1 MLKITLTNPNTQATE
16 TYDVVKEFNP
26 MFERAK
32 ELGLISSI
40 FGLKVKDMK
49 DENAPIRL
57 HADSDVGNGLLRILP
72 ENDSLY
78 DVRVTDESVSG
89 VREELHDDLEA
100 NLVYEQY
107 SDTEEM
113 YDDIKEMLKALAS
126 SKLSFFCPLTGN
138 INDHEGDYYETS
150 NDVLTENADAIE
162 EAIAREQATEINMA
176 DYVSDHAD
184 IKGKLVFAEWGV
196 EERRGMLYGK
206 IDCYLTEELTPEET
220 ERLRDAIT
228 GQNSDGLGEG
238 FEQREIPIDEGDLY
252 VSYWQSGNEYFLY
265 TEDEMNDLAQAK
277 YYAQELKENTYNL
290 TRMNLVMRGIL
301 PDNIV
306 TRCGDTLDDD
316 WPYFDD
322 NDKENTY
329 EPLTNLD
336 AVVSNPPYS
345 QKWDPSD
352 KQHDPRFNGYG
363 IAPKTKADYAFLLH
377 DLYHL
382 RAGGIKMRFVR
393 GHCTGFIKKRVIKKY

>member
-1 MLKITLTNPNTQATE
+1 MLKITLTNPNTQETE

-113 YDDIKEMLKALAS
+113 YDDIKKMLKALAG

-162 EAIAREQATEINMA
+162 EAIAREQAKEINMA

-184 IKGKLVFAEWGV
+184 IKGKP
-196 EERRGMLYGK
+196 
-206 IDCYLTEELTPEET
+206 T
-220 ERLRDAIT
+220 
-228 GQNSDGLGEG
+228 
-238 FEQREIPIDEGDLY
+238 
-252 VSYWQSGNEYFLY
+252 
-265 TEDEMNDLAQAK
+265 
-277 YYAQELKENTYNL
+277 
-290 TRMNLVMRGIL
+290 
-301 PDNIV
+301 
-306 TRCGDTLDDD
+306 
-316 WPYFDD
+316 
-322 NDKENTY
+322 
-329 EPLTNLD
+329 
-336 AVVSNPPYS
+336 
-345 QKWDPSD
+345 
-352 KQHDPRFNGYG
+352 
-363 IAPKTKADYAFLLH
+363 
-377 DLYHL
+377 
-382 RAGGIKMRFVR
+382 
-393 GHCTGFIKKRVIKKY
+393 

>member
-1 MLKITLTNPNTQATE
+1 MLKLTIKNPTTQATE
-16 TYDVVKEFNP
+16 TYDVGKEFNP

-113 YDDIKEMLKALAS
+113 YDDIKEMLKALAG

-206 IDCYLTEELTPEET
+206 IDCYLTEALTPEET
-220 ERLRDAIT
+220 ERLRDAIS

-238 FEQREIPIDEGDLY
+238 FEQREIRIDEGDLY
-252 VSYWQSGNEYFLY
+252 VSYWHSGDDYFLY
-265 TEDEMNDLAQAK
+265 TEDEMNELAQANG
-277 YYAQELKENTYNL
+277 LK
-290 TRMNLVMRGIL
+290 
-301 PDNIV
+301 
-306 TRCGDTLDDD
+306 
-316 WPYFDD
+316 F
-322 NDKENTY
+322 
-329 EPLTNLD
+329 
-336 AVVSNPPYS
+336 
-345 QKWDPSD
+345 
-352 KQHDPRFNGYG
+352 
-363 IAPKTKADYAFLLH
+363 
-377 DLYHL
+377 
-382 RAGGIKMRFVR
+382 GG
-393 GHCTGFIKKRVIKKY
+393 

>member
-1 MLKITLTNPNTQATE
+1 MLKITLTNPNAQATE

-113 YDDIKEMLKALAS
+113 YDDIKEMLKALAG

-206 IDCYLTEELTPEET
+206 IDCYLTETLTPEET
-220 ERLRDAIT
+220 ERLRDAIS

-238 FEQREIPIDEGDLY
+238 FEQREIRIDEGDLY
-252 VSYWQSGNEYFLY
+252 VSYWHSGEDYFLY
-265 TEDEMNDLAQAK
+265 TEDEMNELAQANG
-277 YYAQELKENTYNL
+277 LK
-290 TRMNLVMRGIL
+290 
-301 PDNIV
+301 
-306 TRCGDTLDDD
+306 
-316 WPYFDD
+316 F
-322 NDKENTY
+322 
-329 EPLTNLD
+329 
-336 AVVSNPPYS
+336 
-345 QKWDPSD
+345 
-352 KQHDPRFNGYG
+352 
-363 IAPKTKADYAFLLH
+363 
-377 DLYHL
+377 
-382 RAGGIKMRFVR
+382 GG
-393 GHCTGFIKKRVIKKY
+393 